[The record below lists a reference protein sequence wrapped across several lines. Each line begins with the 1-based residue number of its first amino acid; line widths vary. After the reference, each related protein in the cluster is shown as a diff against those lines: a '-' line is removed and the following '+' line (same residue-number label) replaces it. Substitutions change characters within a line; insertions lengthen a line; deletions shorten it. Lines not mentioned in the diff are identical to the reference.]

1 MSNDILIVFL
11 LGGGQLRGSELLPAI
26 RLYRQGY
33 PDYMPLGEFVRRFN
47 VLVAPDALPASLL
60 TGLNSST
67 ASEKQAAEILLL
79 HIDMERS
86 SYRLGLSQVSLF
98 FLSHL
103 CTEDVIDGWISRKQ
117 MKIKRCFGPCLI
129 VGVVTV
135 WY

>member
-1 MSNDILIVFL
+1 M
-11 LGGGQLRGSELLPAI
+11 LPAI

-47 VLVAPDALPASLL
+47 VLVPPDALPASLL

-86 SYRLGLSQVSLF
+86 SYRLGLSQVRESSCGRLFSF
-98 FLSHL
+98 FLFATAEAGQL
-103 CTEDVIDGWISRKQ
+103 
-117 MKIKRCFGPCLI
+117 
-129 VGVVTV
+129 
-135 WY
+135 